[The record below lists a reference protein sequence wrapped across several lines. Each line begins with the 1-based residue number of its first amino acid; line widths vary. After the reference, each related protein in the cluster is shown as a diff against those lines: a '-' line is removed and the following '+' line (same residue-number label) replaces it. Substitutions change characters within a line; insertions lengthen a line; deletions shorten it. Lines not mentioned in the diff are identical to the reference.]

1 MTIPCKAII
10 FDCDG
15 VIFDSNA
22 LKTSAFREVLAA
34 YPQEVVDKFISYHQ
48 TNGGISRYEKLRVF
62 FTDFLKTSVDEEK
75 LQKLLADFGSS
86 CQRLYQ
92 QADLT
97 PGCVNL
103 LEQLSEHI
111 PLYVASGSD
120 EAELRQVF
128 TGRDLDKYFRGIY
141 GSPKTKQ
148 DCVAE
153 IIQKLDFRNEI
164 VFVGDA
170 ESDWKAATGANINF
184 VFMAKFS
191 DAANSMK
198 QKSKENNFPVID
210 TLSELLSLLDYTQ
223 LSISGNNQ

>member
-1 MTIPCKAII
+1 MTTPCKAII

-15 VIFDSNA
+15 VLFDSNA
-22 LKTSAFREVLAA
+22 LKTAAFREVLAA
-34 YPQEVVDKFISYHQ
+34 YPQEVVDKFIVYHQ
-48 TNGGISRYEKLRVF
+48 TNGGISRYVKLRVF

-75 LQKLLADFGSS
+75 LQKFLDDFGSS

-97 PGCVNL
+97 PGCVTV
-103 LEQLSEHI
+103 LETLSQHI

-120 EAELRQVF
+120 EVELQQVF
-128 TGRDLDKYFRGIY
+128 AERNLDRYFKGIY

-153 IIQKLDFRNEI
+153 IIRKLDSHKEVI
-164 VFVGDA
+164 FVGDA
-170 ESDWKAATGANINF
+170 ESDQKAATGANINF

-191 DAANSMK
+191 DAASSMK
-198 QKSKENNFPVID
+198 QRARENKFPVIN
-210 TLSELLSLLDYTQ
+210 TLEELLPLLDYTQ
-223 LSISGNNQ
+223 L

>member
-15 VIFDSNA
+15 VLFDSNA
-22 LKTSAFREVLAA
+22 LKTAAFREVLAA
-34 YPQEVVDKFISYHQ
+34 YPQEVVDEFIVYHQ
-48 TNGGISRYEKLRVF
+48 TNGGISRYVKLRVF

-75 LQKLLADFGSS
+75 LQNLLDEFGNS

-92 QADLT
+92 QADFT
-97 PGCVNL
+97 PGCVTV

-128 TGRDLDKYFRGIY
+128 MGRDLDKYFNGIY
-141 GSPKTKQ
+141 GSPKTKK

-153 IIQKLDFRNEI
+153 IIQKLDSQQEI
-164 VFVGDA
+164 IFVGDA

-184 VFMAKFS
+184 VFMAQFS
-191 DAANSMK
+191 DAAKTME
-198 QKSKENNFPVID
+198 QKAQENNFPVINN
-210 TLSELLSLLDYTQ
+210 LEELLPMLNYTQ
-223 LSISGNNQ
+223 S

>member
-22 LKTSAFREVLAA
+22 LKTAAFREVLAA
-34 YPQEVVDKFISYHQ
+34 YPQELVDEFIAYHQ
-48 TNGGISRYEKLRVF
+48 KTGGVSRYVKLRVF
-62 FTDFLKTSVDEEK
+62 FTEFLKTSVDEEK
-75 LQKLLADFGSS
+75 LQKFLNDFGNS

-97 PGCVNL
+97 PGCVKV
-103 LEQLSEHI
+103 LETLSGHI

-128 TGRDLDKYFRGIY
+128 AGRDLDKYFKGIY

-148 DCVAE
+148 DCVAK
-153 IIQKLDFRNEI
+153 IIDRLDFGKEI

-170 ESDWKAATGANINF
+170 ESDWKAARGANINF

-198 QKSKENNFPVID
+198 QKALENNFTVID

-223 LSISGNNQ
+223 LSISGNQ

>member
-1 MTIPCKAII
+1 MTILCKAII

-22 LKTSAFREVLAA
+22 LKTAAFREVLAA
-34 YPQEVVDKFISYHQ
+34 YPQEVVDEFIVYHQ
-48 TNGGISRYEKLRVF
+48 TNGGISRYVKLRVF

-75 LQKLLADFGSS
+75 LQKFLDEFGSS

-92 QADLT
+92 QAALT
-97 PGCVNL
+97 PGCVTV
-103 LEQLSEHI
+103 LEKLSKHI

-120 EAELRQVF
+120 EAELQQVF
-128 TGRDLDKYFRGIY
+128 AGKDLDKYFKGIY

-153 IIQKLDFRNEI
+153 IIRKLNSHKEVI
-164 VFVGDA
+164 FVGDA

-198 QKSKENNFPVID
+198 QKALENNFPVID

>member
-22 LKTSAFREVLAA
+22 LKTAAFREVLIA
-34 YPQEVVDKFISYHQ
+34 YPQELVDKFIVYHQ
-48 TNGGISRYEKLRVF
+48 TNGGISRYVKLRAF

-75 LQKLLADFGSS
+75 LQKFLDDFGSS

-97 PGCVNL
+97 PGCITV
-103 LEQLSEHI
+103 LETLSKHI

-120 EAELRQVF
+120 EAELQQVF
-128 TGRDLDKYFRGIY
+128 AGRDLDKYFNGIY

-148 DCVAE
+148 DCVTE
-153 IIQKLDFRNEI
+153 IIRKLDSHEEVI
-164 VFVGDA
+164 FVGDA
-170 ESDWKAATGANINF
+170 ESDWKAAKGANIRF
-184 VFMAKFS
+184 MFMAKFS
-191 DAANSMK
+191 DAANLMQ
-198 QKSKENNFPVID
+198 QKARENNFLVIN
-210 TLSELLSLLDYTQ
+210 TLEELLLLLNYRQ
-223 LSISGNNQ
+223 

>member
-22 LKTSAFREVLAA
+22 LKTAAFREVLAA
-34 YPQEVVDKFISYHQ
+34 YPQELVDEFIAYHQ
-48 TNGGISRYEKLRVF
+48 KTGGVSRYVKLRVF
-62 FTDFLKTSVDEEK
+62 FTEFLKTSVDEEK
-75 LQKLLADFGSS
+75 LQKFLNDFGNS

-97 PGCVNL
+97 PGCVKV
-103 LEQLSEHI
+103 LETLSKHI

-128 TGRDLDKYFRGIY
+128 AGRDLDKYFKGIY

-148 DCVAE
+148 DCVAK
-153 IIQKLDFRNEI
+153 ITGRLDFRKEI

-170 ESDWKAATGANINF
+170 ESDWKAATGANLNF
-184 VFMAKFS
+184 VFMSQFS

-198 QKSKENNFPVID
+198 QKSQENNFPIID
-210 TLSELLSLLDYTQ
+210 TLEKLLPLLDYTQ
-223 LSISGNNQ
+223 

>member
-22 LKTSAFREVLAA
+22 LKTAAFREVLAA
-34 YPQEVVDKFISYHQ
+34 YPQEVVDEFIVYHQ
-48 TNGGISRYEKLRVF
+48 TNGGISRYVKLRVF
-62 FTDFLKTSVDEEK
+62 LTDFLKTSVDEEK
-75 LQKLLADFGSS
+75 LQKLLNDFGSS

-97 PGCVNL
+97 PGCLTV
-103 LEQLSEHI
+103 LETLSQHI

-153 IIQKLDFRNEI
+153 IIQKLDFRKEI

-170 ESDWKAATGANINF
+170 ESDWKAATKENLNF

-210 TLSELLSLLDYTQ
+210 TLEELLSLLDYTQ